1 LSLVAQNFLPTHAC
15 SEKDVKTLSDPS
27 RVCGSWIEVV
37 PHLSIAG
44 PPGVALMFSIKVLA
58 VAIMS
63 YGLSDAAS
71 TIDALAAHGI
81 AISSLNQ
88 ALTTYQKEGS
98 DEFSAAI
105 MFLVLSEVGIFIQPL
120 LLPI

>member
-1 LSLVAQNFLPTHAC
+1 
-15 SEKDVKTLSDPS
+15 
-27 RVCGSWIEVV
+27 
-37 PHLSIAG
+37 
-44 PPGVALMFSIKVLA
+44 
-58 VAIMS
+58 MS